1 MHSRAPMRRLCFLF
15 ALVACR
21 GPAGTGDD
29 TAPPDSAVQTDG
41 PDNSGCSATTPRSV
55 APEAFIGPEG
65 LQARLDALIDSAEQT
80 LDVQMYLF
88 TVDELADRIVA
99 AKQRGVAVRV
109 ILDPDQPGNTDT
121 RARLTAAGVPTRNAP
136 SIYSFSHAKYLVI
149 DRQVAVVMSMN
160 FNYDA
165 MDSERNYGFVDRD
178 AKDVTD
184 VAAIFDMDWAGGG
197 GEAPMPAD
205 LSCTRLIVSPNNS
218 KARVLELIAGAT
230 KKLDVEALYVSEDGV
245 RDAIV
250 AAKQRGVA
258 VRAIL
263 EGSMDSAGTIPFFQ
277 AAGIPVHD
285 AAGFFLHAKLLVAD
299 GVAFVGS
306 ENYSQTSL
314 TRNREVGALVFE
326 PEPAKLIQMQFDA
339 DFAST
344 PVSP

>member
-1 MHSRAPMRRLCFLF
+1 MRRLYAVVL
-15 ALVACR
+15 LVTVACR
-21 GPAGTGDD
+21 GMTVAGDD
-29 TAPPDSAVQTDG
+29 TATPDSGVTHDG
-41 PDNSGCSATTPRSV
+41 PDNSGCSATKPRTDP
-55 APEAFIGPEG
+55 PEAFVGPQG
-65 LQARLDALIDSAEQT
+65 LQPRLDALIDSATQT

-88 TVDELADRIVA
+88 TVDELADRIIA

-109 ILDPDQPGNTDT
+109 ILDVDHPGNEGT
-121 RARLTAAGVPTRNAP
+121 RSQLLAAGVPTRNSP
-136 SIYSFSHAKYLVI
+136 SIYSFSHAKYLLI
-149 DRQVAVVMSMN
+149 DREVAVIMSMN
-160 FNYDA
+160 FNVDA
-165 MDSERNYGFVDRD
+165 MDSERNYGIVDRD
-178 AKDVTD
+178 LQDVTD
-184 VAAIFDMDWAGGG
+184 VGAIFDMDWAAGG
-197 GEAPMPAD
+197 GEAPKPAD

-218 KARVLELIAGAT
+218 KQRVLELIDGAT
-230 KKLDVEALYVSEDGV
+230 KKLDVEALYVSENGV

-326 PEPAKLIQMQFDA
+326 PAPAQLIQQQFDA